1 MAKSAASGVAD
12 PIKDAS
18 IGKVAVLGSGVMGG
32 AIAAHVANAGVP
44 VALLDLSSD
53 GDHRNAIAEAA
64 VARMKKTDPAPF
76 MAPEA
81 AKLITTGNFDDNL
94 ERLADADWICE
105 AIVEKLD
112 IKHELY
118 RKIDPIRKPGSIVS
132 SNTSTIPL
140 HRLIEGQSERF
151 ATDFLIT
158 HFFNPPRYMR
168 LLEVVGGGATRPDAL
183 AKLSAFGN
191 IDLGKDVVHCLDT
204 PGFIANR
211 IGIYWMTVAM
221 SEALALGLSVE
232 EADSIVGR
240 PMGIPKTGIFGL
252 ADLTGIDLSP
262 QVMRSMADLLPPDDP
277 FHRVY
282 DEQGPLATLIRTMI
296 EEGNTGRKGK
306 GGFYRLN
313 KASGKRVKEARDLE
327 TGAYRPAGKS
337 HLQSAKARKLRDLV
351 SHADKGG
358 TYAWRV
364 LAKTL
369 SYVAGL
375 IPEITEDLGSVDRAM
390 KSGYAWKS
398 GPFEQIDQL
407 GVNWFV
413 ERLAADGMPIPTL
426 LEQAKGEPL
435 YREEKSQIQVRGI
448 DGAYHALARP
458 DGAMRLSDYKRGH
471 EPISTN
477 ASASI
482 WDIDDDVA
490 CLEFHS
496 KMNAIDPQII
506 AMVRE
511 AAKLDK
517 KGFKALVVYNDGS
530 NFSVGANIGLALF
543 AANAAMWPLIEQNT
557 KEGQDAFLGL
567 KYAPFPVIGAPSGMA
582 LGGGCEVLLHCD
594 VIQAHAESYL
604 GLVEVGVGFV
614 PSWGGTKEVLLRN
627 LAKQKRPGGAMP
639 AISATFETISLA
651 KVSRSA
657 REAKKL
663 LYLRPDDGITMNRDR
678 LLLDAKNR
686 ALAMVDDYVVP
697 EKPEASLPGATAR
710 VALEMAVDGF
720 VANGRAT
727 QHDGTVTKALA
738 RVVSGG
744 DTDIVETVTEKD
756 LLALER
762 EAQMSLVRTSA
773 TLDRL
778 EHMLETGKPLRN

>member
-1 MAKSAASGVAD
+1 
-12 PIKDAS
+12 
-18 IGKVAVLGSGVMGG
+18 MGG
-32 AIAAHVANAGVP
+32 AIAAHIANAGVP
-44 VALLDLSSD
+44 VALLDIPSE
-53 GDHRNAIAEAA
+53 GDDRNEIANAAIA
-64 VARMKKTDPAPF
+64 RMQKTDPAPF

-81 AKLITTGNFDDNL
+81 AKLITAGNLDDDL
-94 ERLADADWICE
+94 DLLSDADWICE
-105 AIVEKLD
+105 AIVERLD

-140 HRLIEGQSERF
+140 HRLIDGQSDRF
-151 ATDFLIT
+151 AADFLIT

-168 LLEVVGGGATRPDAL
+168 LLEIVAGEATRSEAE
-183 AKLSAFGN
+183 AQISAFGN
-191 IDLGKDVVHCLDT
+191 VNLGKDIVHCRDT

-221 SEALALGLSVE
+221 GEALDLGLSVE

-240 PMGIPKTGIFGL
+240 PMGVPKTGIFGL

-262 QVMRSMADLLPPDDP
+262 HVMRSMAELLPADDP
-277 FHRVY
+277 FQSVY
-282 DEQGPLATLIRTMI
+282 DEQGRLATLIQTMI
-296 EEGNTGRKGK
+296 NDGYTGRKGK

-313 KASGKRVKEARDLE
+313 KTDGKRIKESRNLE
-327 TGAYRPAGKS
+327 TGTYGLAGKS
-337 HLQSAKARKLRDLV
+337 RLESAKARKLRDLV
-351 SHADKGG
+351 SHPDRGG

-375 IPEITEDLGSVDRAM
+375 VPEITDDIASVDRAM

-407 GVNWFV
+407 GVGWFV
-413 ERLAADGMPIPTL
+413 DRLAADGMPIPSL
-426 LEQAKGEPL
+426 LSQANGESL
-435 YREEKSQIQVRGI
+435 YREEGAQIQVRTL
-448 DGAYHALARP
+448 DGDYRP
-458 DGAMRLSDYKRGH
+458 ITRRRAMRLSDYKRGR
-471 EPISTN
+471 EPISAN
-477 ASASI
+477 VCASI
-482 WDIDDDVA
+482 WDVDDGVA

-511 AAKLDK
+511 AAKIDK
-517 KGFKALVVYNDGS
+517 KGFKALIVYNDGS

-594 VIQAHAESYL
+594 AIQAHAESYL

-627 LAKQKRPGGAMP
+627 LAKEKRPGGPMP

-663 LYLRPDDGITMNRDR
+663 LYLREGDGITMNRDR

-686 ALAMVDDYVVP
+686 ALTMVDDYAPP

-727 QHDGTVTKALA
+727 HHDGTVTKALA
-738 RVVSGG
+738 RIVSGG
-744 DTDIVETVTEKD
+744 DTDIVDTVTEKN
-756 LLALER
+756 LLTLER
-762 EAQMSLVRTSA
+762 EAQMSLVKTTA